1 MRRRGIYVKR
11 SHAAAAIVVA
21 CSVFSFLFWFIGHA
35 AEHDSWERV
44 QEGES
49 LAVETGLS
57 DGFSTMNFIC
67 LDTDY
72 RG

>member
-1 MRRRGIYVKR
+1 MKR

-21 CSVFSFLFWFIGHA
+21 CSVFSFLLGFSVQA
-35 AEHDSWERV
+35 AEQDSWERF

-67 LDTDY
+67 LDTD
-72 RG
+72 